1 MSQLPRIIFYLGA
14 AALIALFP
22 FISPNEFYLR
32 LAQDIAIWAI
42 AAIGLNLLLGYS
54 GQLSLGQS
62 AFFALGAYGSAIVA
76 TTYHWP
82 LWLSIPLGVLV
93 ASAAG
98 VVIGLVALRARTH
111 YLAMATLAF
120 GFIIEIL
127 CQRWVGLT
135 GGSMGLIG
143 VPQLNFG
150 DFANGPI
157 YFFWIAAGTLLLVQ
171 MLMDYVASSEVGRD
185 LQALKESESF
195 ALTTGMN
202 VRLWRAGV
210 VVVSAL
216 LAGLAGT
223 LFVHQSGYVSS
234 DAFNLDRSINLLIAV
249 VIGGLGRS
257 YGALLG
263 TAIVIL
269 LNQLTAGLYEV
280 SYFIFGGILL
290 VVMLFFPAG
299 AVGAVDR
306 VRRMVWGNKSAT
318 PAVSDSSRHALP
330 KQIAMRVAPKNS
342 PVLELD
348 RVTKS
353 YAGVIAVKDVSFCVR
368 GGTIHALIG
377 PNGAGKSTLI
387 NVISGLYRGDAGSIS
402 YLGKDVTG
410 QSADQRAN
418 LGIARTFQN
427 LQLIGTLTIV
437 ENVMLGIPR
446 SHRFLSGFAE
456 WLFTDREMA
465 RIRTEAMQFLEFFGI
480 ARLAHALPGD
490 LAYGHRKLCELA
502 RALAQRPTLML
513 LDEPIAG
520 LNEEE
525 VREVTAAIRTLRD
538 LGVTVLLVEHNMTF
552 VMGLSETVTVL
563 DYGQKIAE
571 GPPAVVQRN
580 QAVITAYLGTEVA

>member
-1 MSQLPRIIFYLGA
+1 MTKMPRLAFYAGV
-14 AALIALFP
+14 AALIVALP
-22 FISPNEFYLR
+22 FVSPNEFYLR

-42 AAIGLNLLLGYS
+42 AAIGLNLLLGYT

-62 AFFALGAYGSAIVA
+62 AFYALGAYGSGIVA

-82 LWLSIPLGVLV
+82 LWLSVPLGILV
-93 ASAAG
+93 AGAFG

-150 DFANGPI
+150 NFANGPM
-157 YFFWIAAGTLLLVQ
+157 YFFWTAAGALLVVQ
-171 MLMDYVASSEVGRD
+171 MLMDYVASSAVGRD
-185 LQALKESESF
+185 LKAMKESESF

-216 LAGLAGT
+216 LAGLAGV

-234 DAFNLDRSINLLIAV
+234 DAFSLERSINLLITV

-263 TAIVIL
+263 AAIVIL
-269 LNQLTAGLYEV
+269 LNQWIAGLYEV

-306 VRRMVWGNKSAT
+306 LWSLIRMPKPVPDGSA
-318 PAVSDSSRHALP
+318 PRLQALP
-330 KQIAMRVAPKNS
+330 RHVAERVAAKGA
-342 PVLELD
+342 PVLELKG
-348 RVTKS
+348 VTKS
-353 YAGVIAVKDVSFCVR
+353 YGGVTAVKEVSFCVR
-368 GGTIHALIG
+368 GGTIHSLIG

-387 NVISGLYRGDAGSIS
+387 NVISGLYLPNAGTIT
-402 YLGKDVTG
+402 YLGKDVSREGAET
-410 QSADQRAN
+410 RAN
-418 LGIARTFQN
+418 AGIARTFQN
-427 LQLIGTLTIV
+427 LQLIGTLTIL

-446 SHRFLSGFAE
+446 SGGFLSGFAR
-456 WLFTDREMA
+456 WLVSDRDAAKA
-465 RIRTEAMQFLEFFGI
+465 RAEAMRYLEFFGI
-480 ARLAHALPGD
+480 ARFADARPGD

-502 RALAQRPTLML
+502 RALAQQPTLML

-520 LNEEE
+520 LNDEE
-525 VREVTAAIRTLRD
+525 VREVSAAICMLRD
-538 LGVTVLLVEHNMTF
+538 LGVTVLLVEHNMSF
-552 VMGLSETVTVL
+552 VMGLSEVITVL
-563 DYGQKIAE
+563 DYGVKIAE
-571 GPPAVVQRN
+571 GPPASIQSDP
-580 QAVITAYLGTEVA
+580 AVIAAYLGTEAVR

>member
-1 MSQLPRIIFYLGA
+1 MTKIPRLAYYLGV
-14 AALIALFP
+14 AALIGVLP
-22 FISPNEFYLR
+22 LVSPNEFYLR

-42 AAIGLNLLLGYS
+42 AAIGLNLLLGYT

-62 AFFALGAYGSAIVA
+62 AFYALGAYGSGIVA

-82 LWLSIPLGVLV
+82 LWLSVPLGVL
-93 ASAAG
+93 AAGAFG

-150 DFANGPI
+150 NFANGPM
-157 YFFWIAAGTLLLVQ
+157 YFFWTAAGALLVVQ
-171 MLMDYVASSEVGRD
+171 MLMDYVASSAVGRD
-185 LQALKESESF
+185 LQAMKESESF

-210 VVVSAL
+210 VVISAL
-216 LAGLAGT
+216 LAGLAGV

-234 DAFNLDRSINLLIAV
+234 DAFNLERSINLLITV

-263 TAIVIL
+263 ATIVIL
-269 LNQLTAGLYEV
+269 LNQWIAGLYEV

-306 VRRMVWGNKSAT
+306 LWSLIRKPRPARDGSAPRLQT
-318 PAVSDSSRHALP
+318 LPRHVAE
-330 KQIAMRVAPKNS
+330 RVAVKGV
-342 PVLELD
+342 PVLELNG
-348 RVTKS
+348 VTKS
-353 YAGVIAVKDVSFCVR
+353 YGGVTAVKDVSFCVR
-368 GGTIHALIG
+368 GGTIHSLIG

-387 NVISGLYRGDAGSIS
+387 NVISGLYLPSAGTIT
-402 YLGKDVTG
+402 YLGHDVSG
-410 QSADQRAN
+410 EGAEKRAN
-418 LGIARTFQN
+418 AGIARTFQN
-427 LQLIGTLTIV
+427 LQLIGTLTIL

-446 SHRFLSGFAE
+446 SGGFLSGFAR
-456 WLFTDREMA
+456 WLVSDRDGAKA
-465 RIRTEAMQFLEFFGI
+465 RAEAMQYLEFFGI
-480 ARLAHALPGD
+480 ARFADARPGD
-490 LAYGHRKLCELA
+490 LAYGHRKLSELA
-502 RALAQRPTLML
+502 RALAQQPTLML

-520 LNEEE
+520 LNDEE
-525 VREVTAAIRTLRD
+525 VREVSAAICMLRD

-552 VMGLSETVTVL
+552 VMGLSEVITVL
-563 DYGQKIAE
+563 DYGVKIAE
-571 GPPAVVQRN
+571 GPPASIQSDP
-580 QAVITAYLGTEVA
+580 AVIAAYLGTEAVR

>member
-1 MSQLPRIIFYLGA
+1 MSNLPRFALYLGA
-14 AALIALFP
+14 AVVIAVFP
-22 FISPNEFYLR
+22 FVAPNEFYLR

-54 GQLSLGQS
+54 GQISLGQS
-62 AFFALGAYGSAIVA
+62 AFFALGAYGSGIVA
-76 TTYHWP
+76 TTYQWP
-82 LWLSIPLGVLV
+82 LWIAIPLGMLV

-150 DFANGPI
+150 NFANGAI
-157 YFFWIAAGTLLLVQ
+157 YFFWVAAGTLLVVQ
-171 MLMDYVASSEVGRD
+171 MLMDYIAASEVGRD
-185 LQALKESESF
+185 LQAMKESESF

-234 DAFNLDRSINLLIAV
+234 DAFNLERSINLLIAV

-257 YGALLG
+257 YGALFG
-263 TAIVIL
+263 AAIVIL

-306 VRRMVWGNKSAT
+306 IWRLLRGAGAADAAS
-318 PAVSDSSRHALP
+318 PAPVRHALP
-330 KQIAMRVAPKNS
+330 EHVAKRVVAKGS
-342 PVLELD
+342 PVLELAGI
-348 RVTKS
+348 TKS
-353 YAGVIAVKDVSFCVR
+353 YAGVVAVKDVSFCVR

-387 NVISGLYRGDAGSIS
+387 NVISGLYRGDSGSIS
-402 YLGKDVTG
+402 YLGRDVTG
-410 QSADQRAN
+410 LSADRRAN

-427 LQLIGTLTIV
+427 LQLIGTLTIL

-446 SHRFLSGFAE
+446 SHRFMTGFVT
-456 WLFTDREMA
+456 WLFSDREVA
-465 RIRTEAMQFLEFFGI
+465 RVRAEAMQFLEFFGI
-480 ARLAHALPGD
+480 ARLANALPGD

-502 RALAQRPTLML
+502 RALAQQPTLML

-571 GPPAVVQRN
+571 GPPAGVQRN

>member
-1 MSQLPRIIFYLGA
+1 MNRLPRFVLYLGA

-22 FISPNEFYLR
+22 YIAPNEFYLR
-32 LAQDIAIWAI
+32 IAQDIAIWAI
-42 AAIGLNLLLGYS
+42 AAVGLNLLLGYS
-54 GQLSLGQS
+54 GQISLGQS
-62 AFFALGAYGSAIVA
+62 AFFALGAYGSGIVA
-76 TTYHWP
+76 TTYQWP
-82 LWLSIPLGVLV
+82 LWISIPLGILV
-93 ASAAG
+93 ATAVG

-120 GFIIEIL
+120 GFIVEIL

-150 DFANGPI
+150 SFANGAI
-157 YFFWIAAGTLLLVQ
+157 YFFWIAAGTLLVLQ
-171 MLMDYVASSEVGRD
+171 MLMDYTASSELGRD
-185 LQALKESESF
+185 LQAMKESESF

-216 LAGLAGT
+216 LAGMAGV

-234 DAFNLDRSINLLIAV
+234 DAFNLERSISLLIAV

-257 YGALLG
+257 YGAVVG

-269 LNQLTAGLYEV
+269 LNQLTAGLYEI

-290 VVMLFFPAG
+290 AVMLFFPAG

-306 VRRMVWGNKSAT
+306 AWRLIRGAR
-318 PAVSDSSRHALP
+318 PQEAEAFASDRHALP
-330 KQIAMRVAPKNS
+330 KHVAMRVAAKGT
-342 PVLELD
+342 PVLELAGI
-348 RVTKS
+348 TKS
-353 YAGVIAVKDVSFCVR
+353 YAGVIAVKDVSLCIR

-387 NVISGLYRGDAGSIS
+387 NVISGLYRADSGKIT
-402 YLGKDVTG
+402 YLGGDITG

-418 LGIARTFQN
+418 AGVARTFQN
-427 LQLIGTLTIV
+427 LQLIGTLTVI

-446 SHRFLSGFAE
+446 NHRFLPGFLT
-456 WLFTDREMA
+456 WLFTDRELA
-465 RIRTEAMQFLEFFGI
+465 KSRQEAMQFLEFFGI
-480 ARLAHALPGD
+480 ARFASVLPGD

-520 LNEEE
+520 LNEQE
-525 VREVTAAIRTLRD
+525 VLEVTAAIRTLRD
-538 LGVTVLLVEHNMTF
+538 LGVSVLLVEHNMTF

-571 GPPAVVQRN
+571 GPPNSIQRN

>member
-1 MSQLPRIIFYLGA
+1 MVRAS
-14 AALIALFP
+14 
-22 FISPNEFYLR
+22 
-32 LAQDIAIWAI
+32 
-42 AAIGLNLLLGYS
+42 
-54 GQLSLGQS
+54 
-62 AFFALGAYGSAIVA
+62 
-76 TTYHWP
+76 WP
-82 LWLSIPLGVLV
+82 LWISIPLGVLV
-93 ASAAG
+93 ASVAG
-98 VVIGLVALRARTH
+98 IVMGLVALRARTH

-135 GGSMGLIG
+135 GGSMGLLG

-150 DFANGPI
+150 NFANGPM
-157 YFFWIAAGTLLLVQ
+157 YFFWVVAGTLLVVQ
-171 MLMDYVASSEVGRD
+171 MMMDYIASSEVGRD
-185 LQALKESESF
+185 LQAMKESESF

-234 DAFNLDRSINLLIAV
+234 DAFNLERSINLLIAV

-280 SYFIFGGILL
+280 SYFIFGGILMA
-290 VVMLFFPAG
+290 VMLFFPAG

-306 VRRMVWGNKSAT
+306 VWRMLRGTRPVEA
-318 PAVSDSSRHALP
+318 ADAASSRHSLP
-330 KQIAMRVAPKNS
+330 KHVAMRVAAKGT
-342 PVLELD
+342 PVLELQQ
-348 RVTKS
+348 VTKS
-353 YAGVIAVKDVSFCVR
+353 YAGVVAVKDVSFCVR

-387 NVISGLYRGDAGSIS
+387 NVISGLYRGDSGSIS
-402 YLGKDVTG
+402 YLGTDITE

-446 SHRFLSGFAE
+446 SHGYVSGFAE
-456 WLFTDREMA
+456 WLFTDRGQA
-465 RIRTEAMQFLEFFGI
+465 RVRAEAMQFLEFFGI
-480 ARLAHALPGD
+480 ARLAQSLPGD

-571 GPPAVVQRN
+571 GPPAGVQRN

>member
-1 MSQLPRIIFYLGA
+1 MNHLSRIVFYLGA
-14 AALIALFP
+14 AALIVVFP
-22 FISPNEFYLR
+22 FVSPNEFYLR
-32 LAQDIAIWAI
+32 LAEDIAIWAI

-62 AFFALGAYGSAIVA
+62 AFFALGAYGSGIVA
-76 TTYHWP
+76 TTYNWP

-98 VVIGLVALRARTH
+98 IIMGLVALRARTH

-150 DFANGPI
+150 NFANGAI
-157 YFFWIAAGTLLLVQ
+157 YFFWVAAGTLLVVQ

-185 LQALKESESF
+185 LQAMKESESF

-202 VRLWRAGV
+202 VRLWRAGTV
-210 VVVSAL
+210 VASAF
-216 LAGLAGT
+216 LAGLAGV

-234 DAFNLDRSINLLIAV
+234 DAFNLERSINLLIAV

-257 YGALLG
+257 YGAVLG

-290 VVMLFFPAG
+290 AVMLFFPAG

-306 VRRMVWGNKSAT
+306 VWKMVRRVRPRGTGTLAPGYHT
-318 PAVSDSSRHALP
+318 LP
-330 KQIAMRVAPKNS
+330 KQVAMRVATRGT

-353 YAGVIAVKDVSFCVR
+353 YAGVVAVKDVSLCVR

-387 NVISGLYRGDAGSIS
+387 NVISGLYRGDCGTIA
-402 YLGKDVTG
+402 YLGRDITG

-418 LGIARTFQN
+418 VGIARTFQN

-446 SHRFLSGFAE
+446 SPRFLSGFVT
-456 WLFTDREMA
+456 WLFTDREVA
-465 RIRTEAMQFLEFFGI
+465 KVRAEAMQFLEFFGI
-480 ARLAHALPGD
+480 ARLANALPGD

-525 VREVTAAIRTLRD
+525 VREVTTAIRTLRD

-571 GPPAVVQRN
+571 GAPASVQRN

>member
-1 MSQLPRIIFYLGA
+1 MSHLPRFVLYLGA
-14 AALIALFP
+14 ASLIAVFP
-22 FISPNEFYLR
+22 FVSPNEFYLR

-54 GQLSLGQS
+54 GQISLGQS
-62 AFFALGAYGSAIVA
+62 AFFALGAYGSGIVA
-76 TTYHWP
+76 TTYQWP
-82 LWLSIPLGVLV
+82 LWLSIPLGILI

-98 VVIGLVALRARTH
+98 IVIGLVALRARTH

-150 DFANGPI
+150 NFANGAI
-157 YFFWIAAGTLLLVQ
+157 YFFWVAAGTLLVVQ

-185 LQALKESESF
+185 LQAMKESESF

-216 LAGLAGT
+216 LAGVAGV

-234 DAFNLDRSINLLIAV
+234 DAFNLERSINLLIAV

-263 TAIVIL
+263 AAIVIL

-290 VVMLFFPAG
+290 AVMLFFPAG

-306 VRRMVWGNKSAT
+306 VWKMVWRAGPSREDAS
-318 PAVSDSSRHALP
+318 VSSGHTLP
-330 KQIAMRVAPKNS
+330 KHVAARVAAKGS
-342 PVLELD
+342 PVLELGL
-348 RVTKS
+348 VTKS
-353 YAGVIAVKDVSFCVR
+353 YAGVVAVKDVSFCVR

-387 NVISGLYRGDAGSIS
+387 NVISGLYRADSGSIT
-402 YLGKDVTG
+402 YLGKDITG
-410 QSADQRAN
+410 QPANQRAN
-418 LGIARTFQN
+418 MGIARTFQN

-446 SHRFLSGFAE
+446 SQRFLSGLVK
-456 WLFTDREMA
+456 WLFTNREVA
-465 RIRTEAMQFLEFFGI
+465 KVRAEAMQFLEFFGI
-480 ARLAHALPGD
+480 ARLANALPGD

-563 DYGQKIAE
+563 DYGEKIAE
-571 GPPAVVQRN
+571 GPPASVQRN

>member
-1 MSQLPRIIFYLGA
+1 MNRVPRLVLYLGA
-14 AALIALFP
+14 AVLVAAFP
-22 FISPNEFYLR
+22 FVSPNEFYLR

-54 GQLSLGQS
+54 GQISLGQS
-62 AFFALGAYGSAIVA
+62 AFFALGAYGSGIVA

-82 LWLSIPLGVLV
+82 LWISIPLGVVV
-93 ASAAG
+93 AGAAG

-150 DFANGPI
+150 NFANGPI
-157 YFFWIAAGTLLLVQ
+157 YFFWVVAGTLLVVQ
-171 MLMDYVASSEVGRD
+171 MLMDYIASSEVGRD
-185 LQALKESESF
+185 LQAMKESESF

-234 DAFNLDRSINLLIAV
+234 DAFNLERSINLLIAV

-306 VRRMVWGNKSAT
+306 VWRMLRGTRTADV
-318 PAVSDSSRHALP
+318 AVAASSRHALP
-330 KQIAMRVAPKNS
+330 KHVAMRVAAKGS

-348 RVTKS
+348 GVTKS
-353 YAGVIAVKDVSFCVR
+353 YAGVVAVKDVSFCVR

-387 NVISGLYRGDAGSIS
+387 NVISGLYRGDSGSIS
-402 YLGKDVTG
+402 YLGKDITA

-446 SHRFLSGFAE
+446 SHKFLSGFTT

-465 RIRTEAMQFLEFFGI
+465 RVRAEAMQFLEFFGI

-571 GPPAVVQRN
+571 GPPAGVQRN

>member
-1 MSQLPRIIFYLGA
+1 MSNLPRFALYLV
-14 AALIALFP
+14 AALVIAVFP
-22 FISPNEFYLR
+22 YVAPNEFYLR

-54 GQLSLGQS
+54 GQISLGQS
-62 AFFALGAYGSAIVA
+62 GFFALGAYGSGIVA
-76 TTYHWP
+76 TTYQWP
-82 LWLSIPLGVLV
+82 LWLSIPLGILV

-143 VPQLNFG
+143 VPELNFG
-150 DFANGPI
+150 NFANGAI
-157 YFFWIAAGTLLLVQ
+157 YFFWVAAGTLLVVQ
-171 MLMDYVASSEVGRD
+171 MLMDYMASSEVGRD
-185 LQALKESESF
+185 LQAMKESESF

-210 VVVSAL
+210 VVISAL
-216 LAGLAGT
+216 LAGVAGV

-234 DAFNLDRSINLLIAV
+234 DAFNLDRSISLLIAV

-257 YGALLG
+257 YGALFG
-263 TAIVIL
+263 TTIVIL
-269 LNQLTAGLYEV
+269 LNQLTAGLYEI

-290 VVMLFFPAG
+290 AVMLFFPAG

-306 VRRMVWGNKSAT
+306 VWKLVRRAG
-318 PAVSDSSRHALP
+318 PANADALVSGRHTLP
-330 KQIAMRVAPKNS
+330 KHVAMRVAAKGT
-342 PVLELD
+342 PVLELAQ
-348 RVTKS
+348 VTKS
-353 YAGVIAVKDVSFCVR
+353 YAGVVAVKDVSFRVLS
-368 GGTIHALIG
+368 GTIHALIG

-387 NVISGLYRGDAGSIS
+387 NVISGLYRGDFGSIS
-402 YLGKDVTG
+402 YLGKDIAG

-427 LQLIGTLTIV
+427 LQLIGTLTIL

-446 SHRFLSGFAE
+446 SHRFPSGFAK
-456 WLFTDREMA
+456 WLFTDREVA
-465 RIRTEAMQFLEFFGI
+465 KTRAEAMQFLQFFGI
-480 ARLAHALPGD
+480 ARLANALPGD

-571 GPPAVVQRN
+571 GPPASVQRN
-580 QAVITAYLGTEVA
+580 QAVITAYLGTEVT